1 MTTLSAACK
10 HLTVNRAWRDDG
22 TGGCNQMGSKR
33 GRLSAGLAVTAV
45 CGIALAGLSAPGT
58 AVASSSAPA
67 TVPANQ
73 LSKLVNPSIGTSGG
87 VDTFPGPEVP
97 FGMMQ
102 WSPDTS
108 PSKPIAGGYSYN
120 DSHISGFSLTHLSG
134 AGCGAEGDVPIL
146 PHVGDTGTN
155 PGGLLAP
162 FSHSQETAQAG
173 YYKVVTGSGASAVKT
188 ELTDT
193 ARAGIGRFTFPASTQ
208 SQLVFKLNGGT
219 WSGQG
224 VDGTSESVIGNKEL
238 VGSDS
243 AGRTFCG
250 HGAGLPGPF
259 TPHDYTLH
267 FAITFSQ
274 PFTASTTYGTSAN
287 GGPAGVILTFNTTSK
302 QTLLAKVGISYVSTT
317 NAVQNAAT
325 EIPHWNFPAV
335 RTAARTAWDNMLGK
349 IQIAGGSHAHQVQF
363 YTALYHTLLFPSVVS
378 DDNGQYMGFDAQ
390 LHHVA
395 PGHEQY
401 GNYSGWDTYRSQ
413 VQLAALVAPRQ
424 TSDSITSMLNDYA
437 QSGQLPRWALP
448 NGETYVT
455 AGDPADSII
464 ADAYAF
470 GARDF
475 NAQQALSDM
484 VAQAT
489 QPNNVRQGEP
499 VRDVYGY
506 LPYDATYTGC
516 CNLNQNSLVSTELEY
531 DTADYSIASLASAL
545 GNSRVYSRFATRAQ
559 DWQNV
564 FNPAT
569 GYVQSRLENGQW
581 APGFSPGTSTGFEEG
596 TSAQYTP
603 MVPFNLKA
611 LITAK
616 GGDAAYVSFLDSLLT
631 SLPDPG
637 PTNANLNDEPS
648 IEIPWEYDYAGAP
661 YKTQEIVREAQQQLY
676 FDAPAGQFGNDDLG
690 AMSSWF
696 VWSNLGFYPETPGTG
711 TLFLG
716 SPVFPF
722 TEIHLANGK
731 TVTIAAP
738 DAQPDAPYVQ
748 SLTVGGKTW
757 TKPWLTYADLTNGTT
772 LDYKLGTT
780 PDTSWGTAA
789 NAAPPSDGYGEQ
801 PVSASA
807 SPSTLTRQPG
817 GSAQGS

>member
-1 MTTLSAACK
+1 MHGPT
-10 HLTVNRAWRDDG
+10 R
-22 TGGCNQMGSKR
+22 M
-33 GRLSAGLAVTAV
+33 
-45 CGIALAGLSAPGT
+45 PGT
-58 AVASSSAPA
+58 RRRRDRAIIGLLGVVTSLTL
-67 TVPANQ
+67 TVPATTALAAPAPVAAMASGQ
-73 LSKLVNPSIGTSGG
+73 PAVVSDAASLVNPFIGTSGG
-87 VDTFPGPEVP
+87 VDAFPGPEVP

-108 PSKPIAGGYSYN
+108 PGRPIAGGYSYN
-120 DSHISGFSLTHLSG
+120 DSQISGFSLTHLSG

-146 PHVGDTGTN
+146 PYVGDTGTN

-173 YYKVVTGSGASAVKT
+173 YYEVVTGSGANAVKT

-208 SQLVFKLNGGT
+208 SQLVFKLDGGT
-219 WSGQG
+219 WPGQG
-224 VDGTSESVIGNKEL
+224 VDGTSESVIGNNEL

-250 HGAGLPGPF
+250 HDF

-287 GGPAGVILTFNTTSK
+287 GGPAGVILTFNTTAK
-302 QTLLAKVGISYVSTT
+302 RTLLAKVGISYVST
-317 NAVQNAAT
+317 ANAAANAAA
-325 EIPHWNFPAV
+325 EIPGWSLAAV
-335 RTAARTAWDNMLGK
+335 RNAAHLAWNKMLGK
-349 IQIAGGSHAHQVQF
+349 IQTAGGSNAQQVQF
-363 YTALYHTLLFPSVVS
+363 YTAFYHALLFPSVVS
-378 DDNGQYMGFDAQ
+378 DENGQYAGFDARV
-390 LHHVA
+390 HRVA
-395 PGHEQY
+395 AGHEQY
-401 GNYSGWDTYRSQ
+401 ANYSGWDTYRSQ

-470 GARDF
+470 GARGFD
-475 NAQQALSDM
+475 AQQALSDM

-489 QPNNVRQGEP
+489 QVNNVRQGEQ
-499 VRDVYGY
+499 VRDAYGY
-506 LPYDATYTGC
+506 LPYDTTYTGC
-516 CNLNQNSLVSTELEY
+516 CNLNKNYLVSTELEF
-531 DTADYSIASLASAL
+531 DTADYSIASLARTL
-545 GNSRVYSRFATRAQ
+545 GSPGVYSRFATRAQ
-559 DWQNV
+559 NWQNI

-569 GYVQSRLENGQW
+569 GYMQARLESGQW
-581 APGFSPGTSTGFEEG
+581 VPGFTPGTSTGFEEG
-596 TSAQYTP
+596 TSSQYTP

-616 GGDAAYVSFLDSLLT
+616 GGDAAYVSFLDSLLS
-631 SLPDPG
+631 SLSNPG

-711 TLFLG
+711 TLVLG

-722 TEIHLANGK
+722 AEIHLANGK

-738 DAQPDAPYVQ
+738 AAQPDAPYVH
-748 SLTVGGKTW
+748 SLTVGGTTW
-757 TKPWLTYADLTNGTT
+757 TKPWLTYADIANGTT
-772 LDYKLGTT
+772 LDYDLAAT
-780 PDTSWGTAA
+780 PDTSWGTAT

-801 PVSASA
+801 PVCACASSSALA
-807 SPSTLTRQPG
+807 LHPA
-817 GSAQGS
+817 GSAPAPAR